1 MTASFR
7 EKLLK
12 CAQNYIIALF
22 KVLWEID
29 ASKIEVFLKNILS
42 PLCIFMGDETLPT

>member
-12 CAQNYIIALF
+12 CAQKLFALF
-22 KVLWEID
+22 KVLWEFD
-29 ASKIEVFLKNILS
+29 ASKIEVFLLNILS

>member
-1 MTASFR
+1 MTVSFR

-12 CAQNYIIALF
+12 CAQKLIALF

-29 ASKIEVFLKNILS
+29 ASKIAVFFLNILS
-42 PLCIFMGDETLPT
+42 PVCILMGDETLPT